1 VVPAT
6 LKKHSGPSQRWA
18 KGKGPDMKRGVEEK
32 PRRKGLYQVMVEKE
46 LEEEKKQ
53 VLRAIII
60 LGENGLLDEA
70 RYANSP

>member
-1 VVPAT
+1 MVPVT
-6 LKKHSGPSQRWA
+6 PKTHSGSSQHLA
-18 KGKGPDMKRGVEEK
+18 KRTRPDIKRGVDEK

-53 VLRAIII
+53 ILRGIIV

-70 RYANSP
+70 RYANSQ